1 VTDRAPS
8 HLPAIA
14 PEIETAGGLAA
25 QACSELTRAL
35 GGIQRSRQTLARY
48 HVDRLEKGQAKLSE
62 VSSATESA
70 TTALLNGLDRSLGLI
85 DQIAAAPGR
94 STPAVE
100 ALREET
106 NALYSLLQFQDITTQ
121 QLAGVATLL
130 DDIADRVTHAL
141 ELLDRGQLAAGAAA
155 PTTANHAAVG
165 SAAAFNA
172 DASFQ
177 NLEARQADIDQTFT
191 GGRPIAKAEA

>member
-1 VTDRAPS
+1 MTDRVPS
-8 HLPAIA
+8 HQD
-14 PEIETAGGLAA
+14 EGGLA
-25 QACSELTRAL
+25 QAYSELTRAL

-85 DQIAAAPGR
+85 DQIAATPGP
-94 STPAVE
+94 SAPAVE

-106 NALYSLLQFQDITTQ
+106 NALYGLLQFQDITTQ

-141 ELLDRGQLAAGAAA
+141 ELLDPGQHPAGVVAPAPAKDAPAGTAA
-155 PTTANHAAVG
+155 T
-165 SAAAFNA
+165 FNEE
-172 DASFQ
+172 ASFQ

-191 GGRPIAKAEA
+191 GGRSVAKARA

>member
-1 VTDRAPS
+1 MSDRGPS
-8 HLPAIA
+8 HPPRAVD
-14 PEIETAGGLAA
+14 TAGGLA
-25 QACSELTRAL
+25 QAYSELTRAL

-48 HVDRLEKGQAKLSE
+48 HVDRLAKGQARLTE

-85 DQIAAAPGR
+85 DQIAKTPGHG
-94 STPAVE
+94 TAAVE

-141 ELLDRGQLAAGAAA
+141 ELLGPGHHAAGGADSATDPVA
-155 PTTANHAAVG
+155 G
-165 SAAAFNA
+165 SAAAFNE
-172 DASFQ
+172 DASFH

-191 GGRPIAKAEA
+191 GGRPVAKAPA